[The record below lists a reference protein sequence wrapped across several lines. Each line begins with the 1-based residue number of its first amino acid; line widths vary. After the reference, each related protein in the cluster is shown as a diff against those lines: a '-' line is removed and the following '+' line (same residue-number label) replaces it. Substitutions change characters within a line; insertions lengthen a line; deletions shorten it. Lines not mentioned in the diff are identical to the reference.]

1 MDVLQ
6 IWVAAFFTIAI
17 FSFLYRDNPLYKFAE
32 HLFAGLSVGYFV
44 GLYWQ
49 TIIVEQLWV
58 PMTDNGQWFLIFPGL
73 LGMLMFTR
81 LTTKWAWLSRIA
93 LAFVVGSTAGIYLL
107 SELHGIVLPQM
118 QNTMLSLSGSG
129 GLNSTI
135 LAIILV
141 VGVITTLLFF
151 YFSHPHTGVLGGTAK
166 IGIWFIM
173 ISFGAHFGF
182 TVMGRIS
189 LLIGRVYFIWND
201 WIGSI
206 RTLF

>member
-1 MDVLQ
+1 MELLQ
-6 IWVAAFFTIAI
+6 IWVAAFFTVAI

-32 HLFAGLSVGYFV
+32 HLFAGLSVGYFI

-58 PMTDNGQWFLIFPGL
+58 PMTANGQWFLIFPGM
-73 LGMLMFTR
+73 LGLLMFTR

-107 SELHGIVLPQM
+107 SELHGIVLPQI
-118 QNTMLSLSGSG
+118 QNTMLSLDGSG
-129 GLNSTI
+129 GINATI

-151 YFSHPHTGVLGGTAK
+151 YFSHPHTGFLGGTAK
-166 IGIWFIM
+166 VGIWFIM

-189 LLIGRVYFIWND
+189 LLIGRVYFLWND
-201 WIGSI
+201 WIGSL